1 MKKLLAAIVA
11 VAMIF
16 ALTAVPAF
24 AATRDVVTFSAD
36 SVTAAPGDTV
46 QIVVRIDG
54 EYECHGLTV
63 KVETD
68 TNVLTV
74 ESYENGEILNSVPSG
89 SMALVDVTPEG
100 FVSVGV
106 MCAMAPFSGS
116 GTLVIINYN
125 VADDAQ
131 PGTYDVHLNVTKFIN
146 MPLGED
152 QTDIEFTTVDGSVTV
167 EGEVVTPEPT
177 EEPVEPTEEPVEPTE
192 EPVEPTEEPVE
203 PTEEP
208 VEPTEEPVEP
218 TEEPAEPTEEPVEPT
233 EEPVEPTEE
242 PQPTPPE
249 TGAIAL
255 IGVGVAA
262 VAAGAGVVL
271 FRKKED

>member
-54 EYECHGLTV
+54 EYECHV

-74 ESYENGEILNSVPSG
+74 ESHENGEILNNVPGG
-89 SMALVDVTPEG
+89 SFALVDVTPEG

-106 MCAMAPFSGS
+106 MCAMNPFSGS

-167 EGEVVTPEPT
+167 EAT
-177 EEPVEPTEEPVEPTE
+177 
-192 EPVEPTEEPVE
+192 
-203 PTEEP
+203 
-208 VEPTEEPVEP
+208 
-218 TEEPAEPTEEPVEPT
+218 
-233 EEPVEPTEE
+233 
-242 PQPTPPE
+242 
-249 TGAIAL
+249 
-255 IGVGVAA
+255 
-262 VAAGAGVVL
+262 
-271 FRKKED
+271 